1 MNLAPEAAPRHS
13 SRHRSRQPAAPA
25 LGRKARKDLEQP
37 SVGIETMAHR
47 IQRPEEPQRPRLALF
62 HSSLCEWNKSSRL
75 TGYQHAKWSCALIP
89 SETKFMK
96 RLKAL
101 TFDCSLKTITEV
113 IDLRRSTSEAILS
126 LPHCEESGSYFPC

>member
-1 MNLAPEAAPRHS
+1 MRNYGPSNSTTRGAAETPV
-13 SRHRSRQPAAPA
+13 
-25 LGRKARKDLEQP
+25 DL
-37 SVGIETMAHR
+37 V
-47 IQRPEEPQRPRLALF
+47 PQFTVRM
-62 HSSLCEWNKSSRL
+62 NKSSRL

-113 IDLRRSTSEAILS
+113 IDLRRPTSEAILW
-126 LPHCEESGSYFPC
+126 LPHFEESGSHFPC